1 VTTDTV
7 TSLHPTWC
15 TLAPADDV
23 TAAGR
28 LRLQLQPA
36 ARRATLV
43 PDEPG
48 CIDAGA
54 CRCGHCTPPSTTLCL
69 PVTPAPRP
77 IPNSNP
83 DLRTAAGMGWF
94 GNEFAGAVRHAL
106 NWGVL
111 RACQRSSRRKRM
123 MQERG
128 NTIASSHDG
137 FVQRPHEARNFRGR
151 NNRRREQ
158 NVSSAKPRRLSLA
171 PHVGRFHASNDP
183 LTDRRQFR
191 RCRPGTCADVH
202 A

>member
-1 VTTDTV
+1 MTTDTV

-111 RACQRSSRRKRM
+111 RACRRSSRRNSAGIRSRPPTMALFNDRTRLETFAEEIIGAASRTFQVQSLDVSLSRRM
-123 MQERG
+123 SDVFTRL
-128 NTIASSHDG
+128 TI
-137 FVQRPHEARNFRGR
+137 R
-151 NNRRREQ
+151 
-158 NVSSAKPRRLSLA
+158 
-171 PHVGRFHASNDP
+171 
-183 LTDRRQFR
+183 
-191 RCRPGTCADVH
+191 
-202 A
+202 